1 MSARGLRAGAFVA
14 ALACSG
20 CVTMPAGFYDSAP
33 LDDPAVGGCGW
44 TGRYASPVVYTE
56 SDHIRGYFEP
66 TNLAAYRQ
74 AIGSVFTMPERPL
87 IRVSFLDFYGMAN
100 GPIYLESEVS
110 VAVLHDGV
118 PGWLVLTMPVNDG
131 DSCGGGRMA
140 LGTPKVV
147 RRITFERAADRFVG
161 TSFARGARA
170 PDFTLAVDLVEP
182 GPAAREVL
190 RATAAFSEIF
200 ILNGR
205 VVKYPGRRVPVYELE
220 RALPAIWTVRLG
232 RAQLEI
238 PPDPDNLLRRL
249 GVGAPLAAYWGQM
262 RFRYSLVPGK
272 P

>member
-1 MSARGLRAGAFVA
+1 
-14 ALACSG
+14 
-20 CVTMPAGFYDSAP
+20 
-33 LDDPAVGGCGW
+33 
-44 TGRYASPVVYTE
+44 
-56 SDHIRGYFEP
+56 
-66 TNLAAYRQ
+66 
-74 AIGSVFTMPERPL
+74 
-87 IRVSFLDFYGMAN
+87 
-100 GPIYLESEVS
+100 
-110 VAVLHDGV
+110 
-118 PGWLVLTMPVNDG
+118 
-131 DSCGGGRMA
+131 MA

>member
-1 MSARGLRAGAFVA
+1 MSGLRAVACVA
-14 ALACSG
+14 ALACGG
-20 CVTMPAGFYDSAP
+20 CVTMPTGFYDSAP
-33 LDDPAVGGCGW
+33 LDDPVVGGCGW

-110 VAVLHDGV
+110 VAVLHDGA
-118 PGWLVLTMPVNDG
+118 PGWLILTMPVNDG
-131 DSCGGGRMA
+131 DSCGGGRRA

-147 RRITFERAADRFVG
+147 RRITFERAPDRFVG

-170 PDFTLAVDLVEP
+170 PDFKLAVDLVEEP

-190 RATAAFSEIF
+190 RVTAPFSEIF

-220 RALPAIWTVRLG
+220 RVAPAIWSVRLG
-232 RAQLEI
+232 RAQLEV
-238 PPDPDNLLRRL
+238 PREPDNLLYRL
-249 GVGAPLAAYWGQM
+249 GVGEPLAAYWGQM
-262 RFRYSLVPGK
+262 RLRYSLVPGK
-272 P
+272 